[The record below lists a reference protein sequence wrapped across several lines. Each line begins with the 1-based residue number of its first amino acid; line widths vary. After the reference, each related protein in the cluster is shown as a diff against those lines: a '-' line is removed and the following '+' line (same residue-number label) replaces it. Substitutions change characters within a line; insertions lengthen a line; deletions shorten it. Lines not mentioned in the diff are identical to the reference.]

1 MAVMG
6 IWLLKKISHAYSLE
20 QVIAYLIPYWERGD
34 GTDKLLGV
42 LQISIISFMSF
53 YKAIQSET
61 LEEGLII
68 FLVTFLSFVWTIKLL
83 TVLVEWLQD
92 YIKTM
97 PINILFTLLVPLL
110 VSEQMN
116 QMKSEV
122 EISACLVALLM
133 SLIIVYMELI
143 SLVLGKSKR
152 GKWQKY
158 NINTRAMKIKSI
170 LTWLF
175 IIMINLYSLLVFI
188 QFNMTTDTW
197 HFIPATIFNKE
208 SAVDLLYYLVIT
220 FTTVGFGDIQP
231 HTLMAKMIT
240 ILIAISGML
249 FTGIFVASILTLEED
264 SKK

>member
-6 IWLLKKISHAYSLE
+6 VWLLKKMSHVYSLE

-34 GTDKLLGV
+34 GADRLLGIF
-42 LQISIISFMSF
+42 QISIISFMSF

-68 FLVTFLSFVWTIKLL
+68 FLVTFLSFVWAIKLL
-83 TVLVEWLQD
+83 TVLIEWLQD
-92 YIKTM
+92 YIRTM

-110 VSEQMN
+110 VGEQMN

-122 EISACLVALLM
+122 EMSACLVALLM

-143 SLVLGKSKR
+143 SLVLGSNKTSQWK
-152 GKWQKY
+152 KY
-158 NINTRAMKIKSI
+158 SLNTHAMKIKSI
-170 LTWLF
+170 LTWL
-175 IIMINLYSLLVFI
+175 IIILINLYSLLAFI
-188 QFNMTTDTW
+188 QFNMATNTW
-197 HFIPATIFNKE
+197 HFIPTTTLNKE

-231 HTLMAKMIT
+231 HTLIAKMIT

-249 FTGIFVASILTLEED
+249 FTGIFVASILTLEEGQ
-264 SKK
+264 S